1 MPLPSNMSNVVK
13 SVAVMSSKVTTQT
26 AIWVG
31 PRLLLSTLHFRHW
44 IQDQPSN
51 EECELVR
58 KMGETFNVES
68 EICSQVLSE
77 FSPKVQLVKFSA
89 EHDIGLYKLQDHY
102 PSRTEYLDPNW
113 LMECDEAYRA
123 NLEDGR
129 NVACV
134 GYSSKISHEDATE
147 VMEQAAIQLQRT
159 LSQFTTQVS
168 LYQTL

>member
-1 MPLPSNMSNVVK
+1 MSNVVK
-13 SVAVMSSKVTTQT
+13 SVAVMSNKVMTQT

-44 IQDQPSN
+44 IRDQPSH

-77 FSPKVQLVKFSA
+77 FSPKVQLVEFSA
-89 EHDIGLYKLQDHY
+89 EHDLGLYKLQDHY

-134 GYSSKISHEDATE
+134 VYSSKISHEDVTE
-147 VMEQAAIQLQRT
+147 VMKQAAIQLQRT
-159 LSQFTTQVS
+159 LSQFITQVS

>member
-1 MPLPSNMSNVVK
+1 M
-13 SVAVMSSKVTTQT
+13 TQT

-44 IQDQPSN
+44 IQDQPSH

-77 FSPKVQLVKFSA
+77 FSPKVQLVEFSA

-102 PSRTEYLDPNW
+102 SSRTEYLDPNW
-113 LMECDEAYRA
+113 LMELDEVYRV

-129 NVACV
+129 NIACV
-134 GYSSKISHEDATE
+134 GYNSKISPEDATE
-147 VMEQAAIQLQRT
+147 VMKQAAIQLQRT
-159 LSQFTTQVS
+159 LSQSTTKVN
-168 LYQTL
+168 LYQTLWTVTNGQSG